1 MKINKILF
9 VLIFTAYTLSSQVW
23 LDPFIN
29 RDGVKLSEI
38 QEFAN
43 QYFSTID
50 ITQKGSGFKQYKR
63 FEAFWKDRLM
73 PDGTFPSSSLVYNEM
88 MNANNKTKLSK
99 VQSDENWKNLGP
111 TTSAG
116 GYSGLARVNC
126 VRRNPH
132 TGDLWAATPSGGIWK
147 SSNNGNTWSNITD
160 NENAITSLGF
170 TSIAF
175 HPTNSNII
183 YLASGDGDGS
193 NTYSLGVIKSTD
205 GGNSWNA
212 TGLSWNVAQYRTISK
227 ILIDPINPEI
237 VYTAGS
243 DGVYKSTDEGAN
255 WTQILTGRYKDL
267 EFKPF
272 SSNTLYVC
280 GTNLKKTTDAGANWT
295 DLTNGIPTSGITRI
309 AIAVSK
315 NSSDVLYV
323 LIGNSNG
330 NNLKGVYLSTDSG
343 DSFSQIA
350 SNSPNMLGYD
360 KAGGDTKGQAYYDLC
375 IETDQDDWK
384 KVIIGGVN
392 LWRSTDSGTN
402 WELSSIWSGNLN
414 NVTTV
419 HADQHDLWYDNT
431 NNEIYVGNDGGVYKS
446 TDFGE
451 NWIWIGSGIKGTQ
464 FYRFGISQL
473 DSSIYIGGAQDNGT
487 KVHKTNGTWRDAI
500 GGDGFEALVDN
511 EDANIMYGSLYYG
524 AFYKSTNSGISFKR
538 INDLN
543 NDNNYDD
550 INESGA
556 WSTPF
561 IQQTTNSNTI
571 ILGMNNVWLSRDK
584 GDHFTKISNFNYG
597 SNKLVSLAIANSDS
611 NVIYASF
618 NTRLYQTTDNGVT
631 WNLKTRPGNSSIS
644 YIFVDNE
651 NSDKIWATNSGY
663 SKDNKVFE
671 STDGGSTWTNLS
683 KNLPNLPVL
692 TIVKQKDSKDK
703 LWIGTDVG
711 VYYIDDDMSDW
722 VIYNTGLP
730 NVIVNELE
738 INYTDNQIYAATFG
752 RGIWKV
758 DIPSALEV
766 PIISTP
772 INDSFGNSISNLLVD
787 WNDINGALKYNIQ
800 VSTNNDFSSLKVND
814 TVSISRYFLNNL
826 DNFKKYYIRIKA
838 LSNHSQSDWS
848 AISAFTTIIG
858 RVTLISPTNNA
869 ISREITDKLTWDS
882 SNGATEFEVIL
893 ADNSDFNDPTIDN
906 SVTGNEFDYIDLKY
920 FNQYWWKIRGKDPSG
935 SYGDW
940 SFVRKFQTK
949 VDRPTLIFPTNLVS
963 NMEISIKF
971 DWSDVDGADK
981 YKIQISDNISFSN
994 LLFNESVSNS
1004 EKTIF
1009 PLEYHKIYYWRVNAE
1024 NQTKSGDWSEIY
1036 TFTTK
1041 IGSTTLK
1048 LPENK
1053 SINLDTNLSFLWNNE
1068 NYADNYNFQLDNKNT
1083 FDSPNLIF
1091 EDKIEN
1097 KTNIKE
1103 LLFDTTYYWRTNINV
1118 NSQKGEWSEIWS
1130 FRTKLKEPTLILP
1143 NNQSTDVPLEGNLN
1157 WSNSA
1162 KSSYRIQISEDIVF
1176 NNLIK
1181 DELINSNDYNYSNL
1195 KNDKQYFWRV
1205 RAERG
1210 QYLSDWSEI
1219 FSFNTPSTI
1228 DRPQLT
1234 YPNNLQRNLKLIT
1247 LNLKWLA
1254 LQNVTSYNI
1263 QIATDNNFSNLL
1275 INESNIIPNN
1285 YNFTLTEYNQVYYWR
1300 IQAIRSKGN
1309 ESEWSETWEFSTTLP
1324 IPTLIIPINNAVG
1337 IEKNSFIEWNSVE
1350 GANNYN
1356 IEVANDNQFLD
1367 KVNNLSTKIGDNKM
1381 NLNGLENDKTYY
1393 WHVNAENNIALSEW
1407 SETWSFT
1414 IEKYISY
1421 VTEDSDFDKLKLTPN
1436 PFNDET
1442 TIEMNLVTSSFVT
1455 MYLTDL
1461 NGKRLMNL
1469 ANKYLESN
1477 IDYNFKL
1484 KRKELSVGI
1493 YFLIIDY
1500 NSKQKSIKLI
1510 IN

>member
-29 RDGVKLSEI
+29 RDDVKLSEI

-227 ILIDPINPEI
+227 ILIDPTNPEI
-237 VYTAGS
+237 LYTAGS
-243 DGVYKSTDEGAN
+243 NGVYKSTDEGVN
-255 WTQILTGRYKDL
+255 WTQILTGRYKDI
-267 EFKPF
+267 EFKPN
-272 SSNTLYVC
+272 STNTLYVC

-392 LWRSTDSGTN
+392 LWRTTDGGTN
-402 WELSSIWSGNLN
+402 WEISSMWSGNHN
-414 NVTTV
+414 DVTTV
-419 HADQHDLWYDNT
+419 HADQHDLWYDDT
-431 NNEIYVGNDGGVYKS
+431 NNEMYVGNDGGVYKS
-446 TDFGE
+446 TDFGD

-473 DSSIYIGGAQDNGT
+473 DSSVYIGGAQDNGT
-487 KVHKTNGTWRDAI
+487 KIHKSNGTWIDNI

-511 EDANIMYGSLYYG
+511 NNANIMFGSLYYG
-524 AFYKSTNSGISFKR
+524 AFYKSTNAGISFKR

-561 IQQTTNSNTI
+561 IQQSTNSNTI
-571 ILGMNNVWLSRDK
+571 LLGMNNVWLSRDK

-597 SNKLVSLAIANSDS
+597 NNKLVSLAIANSDS

-631 WNLKTRPGNSSIS
+631 WNQMTRPGNSNIS
-644 YIFVDNE
+644 YIFVDND
-651 NSDKIWATNSGY
+651 NSNKIWATNSGY

-671 STDGGSTWTNLS
+671 STDGGSTWTNIS

-722 VIYNTGLP
+722 VLYNTGLP

-738 INYTDNQIYAATFG
+738 INYTYNQIYAATFG

-800 VSTNNDFSSLKVND
+800 VSTNIDFSTFIIND

-826 DNFKKYYIRIKA
+826 DNFSEYYIRIKS

-848 AISAFTTIIG
+848 AITTFTTIIG
-858 RVTLISPTNNA
+858 RVTLISPTNNSIGKE
-869 ISREITDKLTWDS
+869 ISDKLSWDKTNGATAYQVLLDDS
-882 SNGATEFEVIL
+882 SNFESPSINESISENEYNYL
-893 ADNSDFNDPTIDN
+893 NLQYFID
-906 SVTGNEFDYIDLKY
+906 
-920 FNQYWWKIRGKDPSG
+920 YWWKVRAKDPSG

-949 VDRPTLIFPTNLVS
+949 VDKPTLIFPTNLGG
-963 NMEISIKF
+963 NMETSIKF
-971 DWSDVDGADK
+971 DWSNVIGAEK
-981 YKIQISDNISFSN
+981 YNIQLSDDISFSN
-994 LLFNESVSNS
+994 LLYRDTVPFS

-1009 PLEYHKIYYWRVNAE
+1009 PLEYHKSYYWRVNAE
-1024 NQTKSGDWSEIY
+1024 NQTKPGDWSEIFS
-1036 TFTTK
+1036 FTTK
-1041 IGSTTLK
+1041 IGTPKLK
-1048 LPENK
+1048 LPENQ
-1053 SINLDTNLSFLWNNE
+1053 SINLDTNISFLWNHE
-1068 NYADNYNFQLDNKNT
+1068 NYADNYNFQLDTKNT
-1083 FDSPNLIF
+1083 FDSPDLMEFN
-1091 EDKIEN
+1091 
-1097 KTNIKE
+1097 NIDNNIILDE
-1103 LLFDTTYYWRTNINV
+1103 LLYDTTYYWRTNINV
-1118 NSQKGEWSEIWS
+1118 DSQKGAWSEIWD
-1130 FRTKLKEPTLILP
+1130 FRIKLNKPNLISP
-1143 NNQSTDVPLEGNLN
+1143 KNQSIDIPINGDLT
-1157 WSNSA
+1157 WTNSA
-1162 KSSYRIQISEDIVF
+1162 NSSYRVQVSEDINF
-1176 NNLIK
+1176 NNLTK
-1181 DELINSNDYNYSNL
+1181 DELINSLSYIYNGL

-1210 QYLSDWSEI
+1210 QYLSDWSNI
-1219 FSFNTPSTI
+1219 FSFKTPITI
-1228 DRPQLT
+1228 DRPQLK
-1234 YPNNLQRNLKLIT
+1234 YPNNLQRNLQLIT
-1247 LNLKWLA
+1247 LNLTWDTLP
-1254 LQNVTSYNI
+1254 NISSYRI
-1263 QIATDNNFSNLL
+1263 QIASDTLFSNLF
-1275 INESNIIPNN
+1275 IDESNIITNN
-1285 YNFTLTEYNQVYYWR
+1285 YNFELSKFNQIYFWR
-1300 IQAIRSKGN
+1300 VKAIRSKGN
-1309 ESEWSETWEFSTTLP
+1309 ESEWSEVWEFSTTLP
-1324 IPTLIIPINNAVG
+1324 VPTLILPINNASNV
-1337 IEKNSFIEWNSVE
+1337 EKNSFLEWNEVE
-1350 GANNYN
+1350 EAKNYN
-1356 IEVANDNQFLD
+1356 VEVANDDKFND
-1367 KVNNLSTKIGDNKM
+1367 KVNELSIKISNKKLS
-1381 NLNGLENDKTYY
+1381 LNNIENRKKYY

-1407 SETWSFT
+1407 SDTWSFT
-1414 IEKYISY
+1414 IEKSISY
-1421 VTEDSDFDKLKLTPN
+1421 VTEDNNFGMVKITPN
-1436 PFNDET
+1436 PFNEET
-1442 TIEMNLVTSSFVT
+1442 IINLRPQVNTFVKL
-1455 MYLTDL
+1455 YLTDI
-1461 NGKRLMNL
+1461 NGKTLKIL
-1469 ANKYLESN
+1469 ANEFLETN
-1477 IDYNFKL
+1477 TNYNFKL
-1484 KRKELSVGI
+1484 YKNNLSSGI

-1500 NSKQKSIKLI
+1500 NNTQKSIKLI